1 MIRVLVVDDSP
12 LARKV
17 TTEALQR
24 DPGIQV
30 VGTAPNAELALR
42 RVESLRPDVITM
54 DLEMPGM
61 SGLEAIQRI
70 MRRAPTPIVVLSAF
84 ARGGAEATVQALEL
98 GAVSCL
104 AKPGG
109 AGSGR
114 TAEIGAELI
123 AAVREAHQVRHEV
136 LAAQHSFSPR
146 DSEARA
152 SAGTLAAGQ
161 RRCRV
166 VAIGASAG
174 GPAALAEVLAA
185 LPEGF
190 PAPVLVAQHMP
201 AVFTAAFAR
210 RLDSFCRVRVRE
222 AREGDELA
230 AGRVLLAPGGLHLT
244 VSRRTDRRVVAR
256 LDSSEA
262 VNGHRPSVDVLASSV
277 AACFGRRALGV
288 IMTGM
293 GRDGARGFARLRAQG
308 GLVLAQDEA
317 TSAIYGMNRAVID
330 NGDADE
336 VLPLGAIAA
345 RLGELCALA
354 AKEQEQ

>member
-17 TTEALQR
+17 TSETLQR
-24 DPGIQV
+24 DPGIEV
-30 VGTAPNAELALR
+30 VGTAPNAELALA

-61 SGLEAIQRI
+61 GGLEAIRRI
-70 MRRAPTPIVVLSAF
+70 MRQAPTPIVVLSAF
-84 ARGGAEATVQALEL
+84 ARGGAETTVQALEL

-114 TAEIGAELI
+114 TAEIAAELI
-123 AAVREAHQVRHEV
+123 AAVYEAHQVRHEV
-136 LAAQHSFSPR
+136 LAAQHPFLRQEALASPG
-146 DSEARA
+146 SP
-152 SAGTLAAGQ
+152 AAGQ

-201 AVFTAAFAR
+201 AFFTPAFAR
-210 RLDSFCRVRVRE
+210 RLDGICRVRVRE
-222 AREGDELA
+222 AEDGRELA
-230 AGRVLLAPGGLHLT
+230 PGEVLLAPGGLHLA
-244 VSRRTDRRVVAR
+244 VARRGERVVAL
-256 LDSSEA
+256 LDRSEP

-277 AACFGRRALGV
+277 AACFGAQALGV
-288 IMTGM
+288 ILTGM
-293 GRDGARGFARLRAQG
+293 GRDGAQGFARLRRQG
-308 GLVLAQDEA
+308 GRVLAQDEA
-317 TSAIYGMNRAVID
+317 TSAIYGMNRAVIE

-345 RLGELCALA
+345 RLSGLCAA
-354 AKEQEQ
+354 AKEQEP

>member
-1 MIRVLVVDDSP
+1 
-12 LARKV
+12 V
-17 TTEALQR
+17 T
-24 DPGIQV
+24 
-30 VGTAPNAELALR
+30 GTSPNAEIALR
-42 RVESLRPDVITM
+42 KLESLRPDVIVM

-61 SGLEAIQRI
+61 GGLEAIRRI
-70 MRRAPTPIVVLSAF
+70 MRERPTPVIVLSAF
-84 ARGGAEATVQALEL
+84 ARGGAETTVRALEL

-104 AKPGG
+104 AKPGS

-114 TAEIGAELI
+114 TGEIASELV
-123 AAVREAHQVRHEV
+123 AAVLEAHQFR
-136 LAAQHSFSPR
+136 R
-146 DSEARA
+146 EA
-152 SAGTLAAGQ
+152 LAGQ
-161 RRCRV
+161 SLPPADGAQGAAEGGTAKHGTGHRGPRSGEGSRRYQV

-174 GPAALAEVLAA
+174 GPQAVARVLEE
-185 LPEGF
+185 LPADF
-190 PAPVLVAQHMP
+190 PLPVLVAQHMP
-201 AVFTAAFAR
+201 AGFTAAYAR

-222 AREGDELA
+222 AREGDELT

-244 VSRRTDRRVVAR
+244 VSRRPDRRVVAG
-256 LDSSEA
+256 LDRSEA

-317 TSAIYGMNRAVID
+317 TSAIFGMNKAVID

-345 RLGELCALA
+345 RLGELCSLA